1 MGHIISVHSYRGG
14 TGKSN
19 LTANFAYLAARRGKR
34 AAVLDTDVQSPGVHM
49 VLGLRKERLAHSLTD
64 YLFGKCELEDAA
76 YDLTRDFDLTESG
89 GALFLLPSSMSV
101 DSILRIAAEG
111 YDAGRLNDHVSRLLV
126 DMKLD
131 LLFLDTHPGLN
142 RETMLTTSISDALIV
157 VVRPDTQ
164 DFHGTAVL
172 MEVAGRLRVPRTY
185 MLVNKV
191 PSRLDPEDVKKKVE
205 AAFGHEV
212 IAKLPLSE
220 EMLVL
225 GSSGLFAKA
234 RPTDPVSVE
243 MDAVVDRLLEDL
255 SAERPAEAPDDPA
268 GDRS

>member
-19 LTANFAYLAARRGKR
+19 LTANLAYQAARRGRR

-49 VLGLRKERLAHSLTD
+49 VLGLGKERLTHSLTD

-76 YDLTRDFDLTESG
+76 YNLTRDLGLQDSG

-111 YDAGRLNDHVSRLLV
+111 YDAGRLNDHISTLMVEL
-126 DMKLD
+126 KLD
-131 LLFLDTHPGLN
+131 LLILDTHPGLN
-142 RETMLTTSISDALIV
+142 RETMLTTSISDGLVV

-185 MLVNKV
+185 MIVNKV
-191 PSRLDPEDVKKKVE
+191 PSRLDPEDVKQKVE
-205 AAFGHEV
+205 KAFGHEV
-212 IAKLPLSE
+212 IAKLPMSE
-220 EMLVL
+220 DMLVL
-225 GSSGLFAKA
+225 GSAGLFTANY
-234 RPTDPVSVE
+234 PDHSVSLE
-243 MDAVVDRLLEDL
+243 ISAALDRLLADL
-255 SAERPAEAPDDPA
+255 PGDPA
-268 GDRS
+268 